1 MRPIYFLHDGAA
13 AASVLDP
20 PGRRKDKP
28 SILTEIAVW
37 PEHRAKGWGSEIL
50 KQVCR
55 AADAE
60 GIALMLSVDPGPG
73 GLSDE
78 ELAAWYGRY
87 GFQRLQEDET
97 VMIRLAQSSATRYT
111 ETSPV

>member
-1 MRPIYFLHDGAA
+1 MRAIYFRHDGAA
-13 AASVLDP
+13 TASVLEP
-20 PGRRKDKP
+20 PGRREDEP
-28 SILTEIAVW
+28 AILTEIAVW
-37 PEHRAKGWGSEIL
+37 PEHRGKGWGSEIL
-50 KQVCR
+50 KEVCR

-60 GIALMLSVDPGPG
+60 GITLILSVDPAPG

-87 GFQRLQEDET
+87 GFQRSEDDEE